1 MTTAEASGAIAGVC
15 GQEPSPA
22 CGQGAAAAEPAES
35 AERARPLDAVEMQAW
50 RAFLAASTSLA
61 AVLNRELDAGAG
73 ISMHEYEI
81 LVRLSEAAD
90 RRLRMS
96 TLADHVSHSRSR
108 LTHTVG
114 RLEKAGYVERTSC
127 AADKRGVYCRLTE
140 AGLSFLRAAAP
151 IHLGGVRRH
160 VLDRFTREQ
169 LVTLTGFMA
178 ALVEDE
184 DA

>member
-1 MTTAEASGAIAGVC
+1 M
-15 GQEPSPA
+15 
-22 CGQGAAAAEPAES
+22 
-35 AERARPLDAVEMQAW
+35 
-50 RAFLAASTSLA
+50 
-61 AVLNRELDAGAG
+61 
-73 ISMHEYEI
+73 
-81 LVRLSEAAD
+81 
-90 RRLRMS
+90 
-96 TLADHVSHSRSR
+96 
-108 LTHTVG
+108 
-114 RLEKAGYVERTSC
+114 
-127 AADKRGVYCRLTE
+127 YCRLTE